1 MASTRRQREIALA
14 RAQRQAARRAERR
27 RRHRQRLLVVAA
39 AVATLL
45 VIGVVAFVASRAGGK
60 KSPAAAARPSAAVPT
75 ASPSSAPTPQPVAS
89 RPVACG
95 AAAPKAQA
103 KQTFKA
109 EPPLSV
115 MSGTYQLTMST
126 SCGTIRAVLDAT
138 KAPHTVNSLAF
149 LAGNRFYDGTLCH
162 RAVNTSGLFVLQ
174 CGDPT
179 GTGSGGPG
187 YTIAEENLKGATYP
201 RGTVAMAK
209 SSAPHSTGSQ
219 FFLVDKDSGLP
230 PQYTVVGHITAGL
243 DVLDKLLAVGN
254 DGANG
259 AGDGAPLKRVYL
271 DTVTVRR
278 S

>member
-27 RRHRQRLLVVAA
+27 RRQRQRLLVVAA
-39 AVATLL
+39 AVTTLL
-45 VIGVVAFVASRAGGK
+45 VIGVVAFVASRSGGK
-60 KSPAAAARPSAAVPT
+60 RSPAAAAKPSPSTPA
-75 ASPSSAPTPQPVAS
+75 SSAPTPQPVAS

-95 AAAPKAQA
+95 TAVPKAQA

-109 EPPLSV
+109 EPPLTV
-115 MSGTYQLTMST
+115 TGGTYEMAVTT
-126 SCGTIRAVLDAT
+126 SCGPIRVALDAT

-149 LAGNRFYDGTLCH
+149 LAGKRFYDGTLCH
-162 RAVNTSGLFVLQ
+162 RAVNTGGLFVLQ

-187 YTIAEENLKGATYP
+187 YTLPEENLKGATYP
-201 RGTVAMAK
+201 RGTFAMAK
-209 SSAPHSTGSQ
+209 SSAAHSTGSQ
-219 FFLVDKDSGLP
+219 FFLVDKDSQLP
-230 PQYTVVGHITAGL
+230 AQYTVAGQITAGL

-254 DGANG
+254 DGANN
-259 AGDGAPLKRVYL
+259 AGDGAPLKRIYL